1 MGAPAQAVILAAGRG
16 TRMKSARAKVL
27 HQALGVPLLE
37 HVLRSVQA
45 LRLDPITVV
54 VGHQAEAVEAAF
66 AGRGLRFVRQE
77 PPRGTGHALQVA
89 KEDIA
94 AHADRT
100 ALVVNGDVPLL
111 RPETLASLL
120 KVHQTSRA
128 AATLLTVD
136 LDDPGAYGRVL
147 RGTDGQVRAIV
158 EARDASEAERQ
169 VHEINA
175 GIYAFDVPSL
185 LPLLAGL
192 QPQNAQGEYY
202 LTDVIGLLRTSGRS
216 VHALKAA
223 DPVEAL
229 GVNTMGELSHV
240 SRLLREAR
248 VASLMAEGVV
258 FEDPQTTHVGL
269 DVTAEPDAVIRPFTI
284 LEGRTHVAAGAV
296 VGPYARLVDMR
307 IGPGAQVLDHCFLRE
322 SVVEA
327 GAVVGPFA
335 HLRPASHVGARAKV
349 GNFVELKNT
358 RLGEGSKAPHL
369 SYLGDSTIGPKV
381 NVGAGTITCNY
392 DGHTKSPTHI
402 EEGAFV
408 GSNATLVAPV
418 TVGAGAYVGAGSV
431 ITEDVPAGA
440 LALGR
445 GRQVVKP
452 GWAEERVRARE
463 EAKSSKR

>member
-1 MGAPAQAVILAAGRG
+1 
-16 TRMKSARAKVL
+16 MKSARAKVL
-27 HQALGVPLLE
+27 HEALGVPLLE
-37 HVLRSVQA
+37 HVLRAVRA
-45 LRLDPITVV
+45 LGLDPVTIV
-54 VGHQAEAVEAAF
+54 VGHQADAVEAAF

-77 PPRGTGHALQVA
+77 PQRGTGHALQVA
-89 KEDIA
+89 KEQVA
-94 AHADRT
+94 EHADRMV
-100 ALVVNGDVPLL
+100 LVVNGDVPLL

-120 KVHQTSRA
+120 EVHQTSRA

-185 LPLLAGL
+185 LPRLAGL

-202 LTDVIGLLRTSGRS
+202 LTDLIGLLRSAGRS

-223 DPVEAL
+223 DPLEAL
-229 GVNTMGELSHV
+229 GVNTMAELSRV
-240 SRLLREAR
+240 ARLLRERR
-248 VASLMAEGVV
+248 VAALMAEGVV
-258 FEDPQTTHVGL
+258 FEDPETTHVGL
-269 DVTAEPDAVIRPFTI
+269 DVTAEADAVIRPFTF
-284 LEGRTHVAAGAV
+284 LEGRTHVAAGAL
-296 VGPYARLVDMR
+296 VGPYVRLVDMQ
-307 IGPGAQVLDHCFLRE
+307 IGAGAQVLDHCLLRE
-322 SVVEA
+322 SVVEG
-327 GAVVGPFA
+327 GAVIGPFA
-335 HLRPASHVGARAKV
+335 HIRPGSHVESRAKV
-349 GNFVELKNT
+349 GNFVELKKT

-369 SYLGDSTIGPKV
+369 SYLGDSTIGTAV
-381 NVGAGTITCNY
+381 NIGAGTITCNY
-392 DGHTKSPTHI
+392 DGQTKSPTQI
-402 EEGAFV
+402 ESGAFV
-408 GSNATLVAPV
+408 GSDVTLVAPV

-452 GWAEERVRARE
+452 GWAQERARARE
-463 EAKSSKR
+463 KAKPAKS